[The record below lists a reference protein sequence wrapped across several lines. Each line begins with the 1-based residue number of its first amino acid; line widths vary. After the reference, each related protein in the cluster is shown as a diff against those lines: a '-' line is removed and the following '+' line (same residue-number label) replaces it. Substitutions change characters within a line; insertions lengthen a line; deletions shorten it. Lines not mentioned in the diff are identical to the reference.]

1 MPISIQD
8 LTLAYR
14 KAKVDLYYSSHPS
27 IFKIAEYEKN
37 ISGNLNALLKK
48 IQRQDESWVT
58 EAKFYGAWSLD
69 PKQIKPS
76 TDTVNDGLVYA
87 SPVDE
92 WTAIVKKRNNA
103 LKAEFR
109 VMAHCSLDMHVLS
122 ALWML
127 KVGDSYDQK
136 LSNNSYGGRLRRK
149 LDNDLAP
156 LALGSFKPYLRPF
169 KEWREGGIKAMRDG
183 LSADKK
189 IVALTADISS
199 FYHELDPE
207 FMLNE
212 KFISRLAITFNEE
225 QQKLNRLFIR
235 AIQAWALHTPSRKG
249 IPVGLP
255 ASAVIANLALIEL
268 DRAIEREIAPLYY
281 GRYVDDILLVMENGA
296 NIKSQ
301 QDLWRFLIARSNGNL
316 DWTENKKGTRYHASY
331 LKKSNLEFSNE
342 KNKVFLLSGKTGQ
355 SLIAAIAQQI
365 YLRASE
371 WRALPNL
378 PNSPDDVATQLLK
391 ATNRSGEH
399 ADNLRKTDALTM
411 HRASFALNLRDF
423 EAYERDLPPE
433 AWAAYRHSFFDAVIE
448 HVLSP
453 IKFFE
458 LAQYLPRIVRM
469 ATSCEDF
476 LYLQKLLTSFQ
487 DLVTSVDKNCE
498 CKIKAV
504 QRKRPGR
511 ADDIRLKWG
520 HSILT
525 ELCESVVSAFPPRL
539 TKAGALSWEREM
551 QHLWVMLSDKVW
563 PGNEFWDY
571 PLSNRKDI
579 QKKHALLFALD
590 LAHMP
595 FRFAGL
601 PKEFISQRGIPNKKP
616 YPISVAASGVVLPN
630 EIQKGIK
637 ILAHWLKLREET
649 PLGLVFATRP
659 FGLTELYLVAK
670 DPFEPHVIQWLDDV
684 VLALRGFNLNEKT
697 PLWNKYRVL
706 HIPDGAPK
714 KTQTIAVSSWK
725 TELTSCVAS
734 ITKNLDPDV
743 TQRYKRLNRLV
754 NGVISQPD
762 GAGYFVMP
770 ELSIPAHWFMRVAQ
784 KLKGKNI
791 SYISGI
797 EYLHARK
804 KIVRNQVWASL
815 THDGLGFPS
824 LMIYMQDKQRPA
836 LHEES
841 ELFRL
846 AGLTM
851 KPPTYWKNYQPPIIQ
866 HGDFF
871 FGLLICSELTNIR
884 YRTSLRGNVDA
895 LFVVEW
901 NQDTETFNSLVES
914 AALDMHAYI
923 IQCNDREHGDSR
935 IRAPYKDS
943 WSRDVLRVKG
953 GIHDYAVTG
962 RIDVVSLRAFQSS
975 NRSAPGPFK
984 PVPDGFEIADARK
997 VLPT

>member
-8 LTLAYR
+8 LTIAYR

-37 ISGNLNALLKK
+37 ISLNLNSLLRK
-48 IQRQDESWVT
+48 IQQEDESWVV
-58 EAKFYGAWSLD
+58 EAKFYGGWSLD
-69 PKQIKPS
+69 PKAIQTTNP
-76 TDTVNDGLVYA
+76 VNDGLVYA
-87 SPVDE
+87 SPVDQ
-92 WTAIVKKRNNA
+92 WAAILENKKFTPQ
-103 LKAEFR
+103 AEFR
-109 VMAHCSLDMHVLS
+109 LMAHCSLDMHVLS

-127 KVGDSYDQK
+127 QVGDHYDKK

-149 LDNDLAP
+149 LNNDLDP

-169 KEWREGGIKAMRDG
+169 KEWREGGIKAMQDG
-183 LSADKK
+183 LSSGKK

-207 FMLNE
+207 FMLDE
-212 KFISRLAITFNEE
+212 KFNSCLPINLDEE
-225 QQKLNRLFIR
+225 QKKLNRLFIR
-235 AIQAWALHTPSRKG
+235 AIQAWAFHTPSGKG

-268 DRAIEREIAPLYY
+268 DRSIEREITPLYY
-281 GRYVDDILLVMENGA
+281 GRYVDDILLVMENAA

-301 QDLWRFLIARSNGNL
+301 SELWQLLIARSNGNL
-316 DWTENKKGTRYHASY
+316 NWTKDKKGTRYHASY
-331 LKKSNLEFSNE
+331 LKTSNLEFSNE

-355 SLIAAIAQQI
+355 SLISAIAQQI

-391 ATNRSGEH
+391 ATNRAGEH
-399 ADNLRKTDALTM
+399 ADNLRKTDELTL

-433 AWAAYRHSFFDAVIE
+433 AWTAYRHAFFDAVIE

-476 LYLQKLLTSFQ
+476 HYLQRLFTSFE
-487 DLVTSVDKNCE
+487 DLVTTVDKNCH
-498 CKIKAV
+498 CKIKAAE
-504 QRKRPGR
+504 QKEPARL
-511 ADDIRLKWG
+511 DDISHKWG
-520 HSILT
+520 HLILT

-539 TKAGALSWEREM
+539 TKTGAVAWDREM
-551 QHLWVMLSDKVW
+551 QYLWGKLCDKVW
-563 PGNEFWDY
+563 PGNEFSDY
-571 PLSNRKDI
+571 PLSNRKGI
-579 QKKHALLFALD
+579 QNKHAVLFSLD

-595 FRFAGL
+595 FRFVGF
-601 PKEFISQRGIPNKKP
+601 PREFISQRGIPNKKQ
-616 YPISVAASGVVLPN
+616 YLANVASSEIALPN
-630 EIQKGIK
+630 EIQKGIT
-637 ILAHWLKLREET
+637 ILAYWLKLGKET

-670 DPFEPHVIQWLDDV
+670 DPFDPNVLPWLEAV
-684 VLALRGFNLNEKT
+684 VLALRGFKLDEKMPLLNKH
-697 PLWNKYRVL
+697 RIL

-714 KTQTIAVSSWK
+714 NKQTIAVSSWK
-725 TELTSCVAS
+725 TEPNSWIAS
-734 ITKNLDPDV
+734 ITQNLDPDV
-743 TQRYKRLNRLV
+743 TQRYKRLNQLI

-762 GAGYFVMP
+762 GASYFVMP
-770 ELSIPAHWFMRVAQ
+770 ELSTPAHWFMRIAQ
-784 KLKGKNI
+784 KLKGRNI
-791 SYISGI
+791 SFISGI

-836 LHEES
+836 LHEET

-846 AGLTM
+846 AGVTM
-851 KPPTYWKNYQPPIIQ
+851 KPPTYWKDNQPPVIQ
-866 HGDFF
+866 HGDFYF
-871 FGLLICSELTNIR
+871 SLMICSELTNIH
-884 YRTSLRGNVDA
+884 YRTALRGKVDA

-923 IQCNDREHGDSR
+923 IQCNDRQHGDSR
-935 IRAPYKDS
+935 IRAPYKES

-953 GIHDYAVTG
+953 GVHDYAVTG
-962 RIDVVSLRAFQSS
+962 RIDVHSLRAFQSS
-975 NRSAPGPFK
+975 YRSASGPFK
-984 PVPDGFEIADARK
+984 PVPDGFEIADTRK
-997 VLPT
+997 TLPT

>member
-1 MPISIQD
+1 MKISIQD

-27 IFKIAEYEKN
+27 IFKIAEYEEN
-37 ISGNLNALLKK
+37 ITQNLHDLLGK
-48 IQRQDESWVT
+48 IHLQDESWVA
-58 EAKFYGAWSLD
+58 EATFYGKWSLD
-69 PKQIKPS
+69 PKAIKKSPTS
-76 TDTVNDGLVYA
+76 VNEGLVFA
-87 SPVDE
+87 SPTDE
-92 WTAIVKKRNNA
+92 WAAIVENK
-103 LKAEFR
+103 LFPDAEFR
-109 VMAHCSLDMHVLS
+109 LMAHCSIDMHVLS

-127 KVGDSYDQK
+127 KVGDFYDK
-136 LSNNSYGGRLRRK
+136 RLSANSYGGRLRRK
-149 LDNDLAP
+149 PNNDLDH

-169 KEWREGGIKAMRDG
+169 KEWREGGIKAMQAG
-183 LSADKK
+183 LASGKK

-207 FMLNE
+207 FMLDE
-212 KFISRLAITFNEE
+212 TFMSRLGINLNEN
-225 QQKLNRLFIR
+225 QKKLNRLFIR
-235 AIQAWALHTPSRKG
+235 AIQAWTSHTPSRKG

-268 DRAIEREIAPLYY
+268 DHLIEQQVAPLYY
-281 GRYVDDILLVMENGA
+281 GRYVDDILLVMENGG

-301 QDLWRFLIARSNGNL
+301 NELWQFLIARSNGNL
-316 DWTENKKGTRYHASY
+316 HWIEGEIGTRYHSPH
-331 LKKSNLEFSNE
+331 LKTSNLQFSND
-342 KNKVFLLSGKTGQ
+342 KNKVFFLSGKTGQ
-355 SLIAAIAQQI
+355 SLISAIAQQI

-391 ATNRSGEH
+391 ATNHSGEH
-399 ADNLRKTDALTM
+399 ADNLRKTDALTL

-433 AWAAYRHSFFDAVIE
+433 TWAAYRHAFFDAVIE

-476 LYLQKLLTSFQ
+476 HYLQRLLNSFQ
-487 DLVTSVDKNCE
+487 GLVTSVDKNCH
-498 CKIKAV
+498 CKIKAA
-504 QRKRPGR
+504 QRNEPARP
-511 ADDIRLKWG
+511 DEITQKWG
-520 HSILT
+520 HLILT

-539 TKAGALSWEREM
+539 TKKGALAWDREM
-551 QHLWVMLSDKVW
+551 QYLWEKLCDKVW
-563 PGNEFWDY
+563 PGNEFSDY
-571 PLSNRKDI
+571 PLSNHKGI
-579 QKKHALLFALD
+579 QKKQSLLFSLD

-595 FRFAGL
+595 FRFVGL
-601 PKEFISQRGIPNKKP
+601 PREFISQRGIPNKKQ
-616 YPISVAASGVVLPN
+616 YLASVASSEIALPK
-630 EIQKGIK
+630 EIQKGIA
-637 ILAHWLKLREET
+637 ILAYWLKLGKET
-649 PLGLVFATRP
+649 PLGLIFATRP

-670 DPFEPHVIQWLDDV
+670 DPFEPHVLPWLDAV
-684 VLALRGFNLNEKT
+684 VLALRGFNLNDKT
-697 PLWNKYRVL
+697 PLWSKYRVL
-706 HIPDGAPK
+706 HIPDGSPK

-725 TELTSCVAS
+725 TELNSCVAS
-734 ITKNLDPDV
+734 ITRNLDPDV
-743 TQRYKRLNRLV
+743 TLRYKRLNHLI

-770 ELSIPAHWFMRVAQ
+770 ELSIPAHWFMRIAQ
-784 KLKGKNI
+784 KLKGRNI
-791 SYISGI
+791 SFISGI

-804 KIVRNQVWASL
+804 RIVRNQVWASL

-824 LMIYMQDKQRPA
+824 LMIYKQDKQRPA

-851 KPPTYWKNYQPPIIQ
+851 KPPTYWKNNQPPIIQ

-871 FGLLICSELTNIR
+871 FGLLICSELTNIH
-884 YRTSLRGNVDA
+884 YRTSLRGKVDA

-923 IQCNDREHGDSR
+923 IQCNDRQHGDSR
-935 IRAPYKDS
+935 IRAPYKDT

-953 GIHDYAVTG
+953 GIHDYVVTG
-962 RIDVVSLRAFQSS
+962 RIDVNSLRAFQSS
-975 NRSAPGPFK
+975 YRSASGPFK
-984 PVPDGFEIADARK
+984 PVPDGFEIADVRK